1 MARLALAAHI
11 ETWPIAGAFTISRGA
26 KREAVVVV
34 AEISDGRHTG
44 RGECVPYPRYGETPE
59 ATLAALA
66 ALGPTIDLDR
76 AAVQKAMR
84 PSAASNALDCA
95 LWDLEAKQRGI
106 PAWRCAG
113 VEAPAPLVTCYTISL
128 AAPEEMAAKA
138 AAAAHLPL
146 LKLKLGSRDDPA
158 TDAERMRAVRRA
170 RPDARLVADANEG
183 WSAEHLAA
191 LMAVAAEVGL
201 ETIEQPLPADADA
214 ALADMPHPVPICA
227 DESAHTVDDLAA
239 LRRRY
244 DAINIKL
251 DKTGGLSQAFEMSHA
266 ARTLGFDIMV
276 GCMVATSLS
285 MAPALLV
292 AGCARWA
299 DLDGPL
305 LLARDR
311 KPGLVIRN
319 GLIAPAPR
327 ELWG

>member
-1 MARLALAAHI
+1 
-11 ETWPIAGAFTISRGA
+11 
-26 KREAVVVV
+26 
-34 AEISDGRHTG
+34 
-44 RGECVPYPRYGETPE
+44 
-59 ATLAALA
+59 
-66 ALGPTIDLDR
+66 
-76 AAVQKAMR
+76 
-84 PSAASNALDCA
+84 
-95 LWDLEAKQRGI
+95 
-106 PAWRCAG
+106 
-113 VEAPAPLVTCYTISL
+113 
-128 AAPEEMAAKA
+128 MAAKA

-227 DESAHTVDDLAA
+227 DESAHTVDGLAA

-244 DAINIKL
+244 DAINNNL

-311 KPGLVIRN
+311 KSGLVIRN